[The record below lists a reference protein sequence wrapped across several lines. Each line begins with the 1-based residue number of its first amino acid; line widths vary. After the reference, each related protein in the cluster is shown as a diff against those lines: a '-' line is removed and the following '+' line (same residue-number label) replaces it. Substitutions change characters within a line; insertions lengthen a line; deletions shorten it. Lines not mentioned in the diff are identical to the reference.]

1 MRGRLRMWCRAVMT
15 RCATR
20 RAPTE
25 LSPSSCIPIR
35 TCRRETRLWGLSCRG
50 HDLDEVLKQVEED
63 ATQLMET
70 ALSFDEAFAQG
81 VALPE
86 SAFCAELG
94 VKLCSDEHI
103 RGDTARH
110 HHAIRP

>member
-1 MRGRLRMWCRAVMT
+1 MC
-15 RCATR
+15 
-20 RAPTE
+20 
-25 LSPSSCIPIR
+25 
-35 TCRRETRLWGLSCRG
+35 GLACSG
-50 HDLDEVLKQVEED
+50 EDLDAVLKQVEED
-63 ATQLMET
+63 AKQLMET

-103 RGDTARH
+103 RGERQLATATRS
-110 HHAIRP
+110 ALTQCSACG